1 MVSKITS
8 SSGATIKNIE
18 PRVLRQTVSQSTS
31 DRIIDYCNGVV
42 TEGTGKSARPAG
54 YAIGGKTGTAE
65 TAPRENNEYVVSF
78 LGYAPADDPQIAI
91 YVVVDRVNDE
101 KQDNVRCATE
111 LTRDILT
118 EVLPYLGI
126 YMTEA
131 LSEDEMK
138 ELEERQ
144 LEITNRYTAQPEE
157 SSEEEPE
164 ESGEDPEGAG
174 TEGDGEGSEPEPT
187 VNTPWK
193 DFPIDPVTGYA
204 VNPETGESV
213 DPDTGDPIDSTFS
226 AFE

>member
-1 MVSKITS
+1 M
-8 SSGATIKNIE
+8 
-18 PRVLRQTVSQSTS
+18 
-31 DRIIDYCNGVV
+31 
-42 TEGTGKSARPAG
+42 
-54 YAIGGKTGTAE
+54 
-65 TAPRENNEYVVSF
+65 
-78 LGYAPADDPQIAI
+78 GYAPADDPQIAI